1 MVDSFTDLFDRKI
14 DKLSKQLDEV
24 TNTKSKYNK
33 PQDDP
38 RLWYP
43 ATDKSGNGAAIIR
56 FLPEGKGEDVPFVRV
71 FSHSFQGPTGLWYIE
86 NCLTTIGK
94 TDPVAELNTQ
104 LWNTGTEA
112 NQDIARKQKRKLSF
126 YANIYVIKD
135 PANPENEGSVRLF
148 RFGKKIMDKVNDK
161 ANPTYED
168 DPKVDVFDLMKGAN
182 FRMVIRTVDKWR
194 NYDKSEFAPV
204 APLFVTKQGG
214 NQSDKKKMAE
224 VWAKEYPLQEFVGPD
239 QFKSYDTLK
248 TQLNRVLGLE
258 ANGTVDD
265 VPFEIERG
273 DTGDLVTESDDT
285 AVVVDT
291 EDDSMNFFDD
301 LARND

>member
-14 DKLSKQLDEV
+14 DRLSKQLDEV
-24 TNTKSKYNK
+24 TSTKSKYNK

-94 TDPVAELNTQ
+94 TDPVAELNSQ
-104 LWNTGTEA
+104 LWNSGEEA
-112 NQDIARKQKRKLSF
+112 NKDIARKQKRKLSF
-126 YANIYVIKD
+126 YSNIYVIKD

-148 RFGKKIMDKVNDK
+148 KYGKKIMDKISDK
-161 ANPTYED
+161 ANPSYD
-168 DPKVDVFDLMKGAN
+168 DDVKIDVFDFIKGCN

-204 APLFVTKQGG
+204 GPMFVTKQGKA
-214 NQSDKKKMAE
+214 DKSKMAAI
-224 VWAKEYPLQEFVGPD
+224 WAKEYPLKEFDGPD

-258 ANGTVDD
+258 TNGAAD
-265 VPFEIERG
+265 VPFDLD
-273 DTGDLVTESDDT
+273 DTVETESDD
-285 AVVVDT
+285 ASVVI
-291 EDDSMNFFDD
+291 EGESDSMNFFDD